1 MTNHWVLHCVTN
13 QNESLRLDPSPS
25 GPNLSMVLI
34 VTRKS
39 YAYSHNAVRTVQL
52 STPGLTF
59 GTFVELLAS
68 SKYDKYQF
76 TAGGQGCRFWVHRV
90 IDLLRSRGYVQ
101 NVAEFQAATNALRL
115 GKI

>member
-1 MTNHWVLHCVTN
+1 MSTVQYIPPSLAATVANSPILCIYACAHPANPVGASETSAAGQMTNHWVLHCVTN

-68 SKYDKYQF
+68 SK
-76 TAGGQGCRFWVHRV
+76 
-90 IDLLRSRGYVQ
+90 S
-101 NVAEFQAATNALRL
+101 E
-115 GKI
+115 